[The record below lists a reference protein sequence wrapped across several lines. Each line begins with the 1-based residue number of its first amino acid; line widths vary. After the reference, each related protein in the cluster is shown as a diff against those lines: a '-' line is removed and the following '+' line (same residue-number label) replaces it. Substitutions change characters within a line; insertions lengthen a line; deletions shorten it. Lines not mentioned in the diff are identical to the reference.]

1 MNAGPDLSRYD
12 DVLAW
17 IDELGRRDAGLRAAW
32 IGGSA
37 ATGGYDEHSDL
48 DINVLA
54 APGTF
59 ARVFDD
65 LLASLADTF
74 APTSMWRLPD
84 ATYADGRQ
92 LFATFDDSPGA
103 LVGPTRLLDV
113 VVYEPTDEHRHV
125 DVRRHG
131 TPLVRFDPDG
141 LIVIRDDDEDELRRG
156 AAETVDQIRQRRLV
170 AEWLVNRAIA
180 REHLPEAVS
189 LYLRFALLPVIQLLR
204 ARDCPARHDYLF
216 RYLHTD
222 LLPED
227 AARIDTLL
235 PGVERLRELSAECFA
250 WQDEL
255 LLVPVAADKG

>member
-1 MNAGPDLSRYD
+1 MSDEPDLSRYA

-17 IDELGRRDAGLRAAW
+17 IDELGARDDDLLACW
-32 IGGSA
+32 VGGSA
-37 ATGGYDEHSDL
+37 ATGGYDDHSDL
-48 DINVLA
+48 DLTVLA

-59 ARVFDD
+59 VRVFDD
-65 LLASLADTF
+65 LVASLVATF
-74 APTSMWRLPD
+74 GPTSVWRLPD

-92 LFATFDDSPGA
+92 LFATFDDDPGA
-103 LVGPTRLLDV
+103 LVGQTRLLDV
-113 VVYEPTDEHRHV
+113 VVHEATDEHRHI

-131 TPLVRFDPDG
+131 SLLVLFAPDG
-141 LIVIRDDDEDELRRG
+141 LIVERHDDVTELRRG

-180 REHLPEAVS
+180 RNHLPEAVS
-189 LYLRFALLPVIQLLR
+189 LYLRFALLPVVQLLR

-222 LLPED
+222 VDPGD
-227 AARIDTLL
+227 AARVDALL

-255 LLVPVAADKG
+255 LASAG

>member
-1 MNAGPDLSRYD
+1 M
-12 DVLAW
+12 
-17 IDELGRRDAGLRAAW
+17 
-32 IGGSA
+32 
-37 ATGGYDEHSDL
+37 
-48 DINVLA
+48 LA

-65 LLASLADTF
+65 LLDSLVDTF
-74 APTSMWRLPD
+74 APTSVWRLPD

-92 LFATFDDSPGA
+92 LFATFDDDPGA

-141 LIVIRDDDEDELRRG
+141 LLVVRDDDEDELRRG
-156 AAETVDQIRQRRLV
+156 PEQTVDQIRQRRLV

-180 REHLPEAVS
+180 RNHLPEAVS

-222 LLPED
+222 LGPRTPP
-227 AARIDTLL
+227 ASTPSCPASSGCVSCRPSAS
-235 PGVERLRELSAECFA
+235 PGRTACSTVTPLVEAGRQGPSRNPGTCALTSPGFDRR
-250 WQDEL
+250 
-255 LLVPVAADKG
+255 

>member
-1 MNAGPDLSRYD
+1 MTSGPDLRRYD

-17 IDELGRRDAGLRAAW
+17 IEARHEADPDLRACW

-37 ATGGYDEHSDL
+37 ATGGYDDHSDL
-48 DINVLA
+48 DLNVLA
-54 APGTF
+54 APGTYV
-59 ARVFDD
+59 RVYED
-65 LLASLADTF
+65 LVASLRESF
-74 APTSMWRLPD
+74 ELTSLWLLPE

-92 LFATFDDSPGA
+92 LFATLDPDPGA
-103 LVGPTRLLDV
+103 LTCPTRLLDI
-113 VVYEPTDEHRHV
+113 VVYEPTDEHRFV

-131 TPLVRFDPDG
+131 TPLVRFDADG
-141 LIVIRDDDEDELRRG
+141 LIEVRHDDDEAMRRT
-156 AAETVDQIRQRRLV
+156 ARDTVEQIRQRRLV
-170 AEWLVNRAIA
+170 AEWLVNRAAA
-180 REHLPEAVS
+180 RGHLPEAVS

-222 LLPED
+222 LKPD
-227 AARIDTLL
+227 DVARIDALL

-255 LLVPVAADKG
+255 LAG